1 VTDTAASPS
10 PSFAFLPPILRLALR
25 DLRGGLAGL
34 RIFLACIALG
44 VATIVG
50 VNSLARSLDDG
61 LIRDGRAILGG
72 DASFSLIH
80 RELSPDERTY
90 LAAHGA
96 LSTVGSVRAMA
107 RAASGETLLTE
118 IKSVDDS
125 WPTVGAAEFSPAM
138 SVRAA
143 LAMKD
148 GVYGAAV
155 EDALLDRLGL
165 KIGDRFT
172 LGDLSVEIRATI
184 VSEPDR
190 LGSGIGLG
198 PRALIS
204 DEALRAT
211 GLIQPGSLVRWT
223 TRVLLGAKGE
233 PPNDAAVKAFVKT
246 ANGAFPEAGWE
257 TRDRG
262 NVSPAFSKNLDRFT
276 EFLALIGLTSLVVGG
291 VGVANAAQGFVERK
305 RPTLAT
311 LKSIGAT
318 GGAVVLL
325 ALIEFMGVAL
335 IGVGCGLVLGAA
347 LPFAVD
353 ALFGAIIPFPLAPSI
368 FPGEL
373 ALGLVYGLL
382 TALVFS
388 IAPLGRAHDLPVSA
402 LFRDLVESPG
412 KWPRLRYLAST
423 LVAALALAGL
433 AVFESAE
440 QRIAIIVVAATLIG
454 FIALRGVALG
464 VMALARHAPHAR
476 GVEWRMAL
484 ANIHRPGAMTPSVVL
499 SLGLG
504 LAVLVTL
511 TLIDSNLRGQL
522 QQKLP
527 GETPS
532 FYFLDVRSAEIEGF
546 RAFLAK
552 EAPDAK
558 IVEAPMMRGR
568 FVKIGDTRAEDVRA
582 KENAAWVLE
591 GDRGVTYAETPPEGS
606 VITAGQWW
614 AKDYSGPPLVSME
627 EEIAD
632 GLGLKIG
639 DPVTVNVLGRNIVAT
654 IANLRKVNWRSF
666 AINFVLVY
674 SPNTF
679 KGAPHTF
686 LVTAAFPKDI
696 GAGAEIALQREA
708 AHDFPSI
715 AGLRVRDALDAVE
728 ALVAKLAVAIRS
740 ASGVALSTSV
750 LVLAGALA
758 ANRRTRIYDSV
769 ILKILGA
776 TRGRL
781 LAAFLIEYALLGAA
795 TAVFGL
801 AAGAGAA
808 YVIVTR
814 IMQLDFAFSWPAAL
828 GAAFAA
834 LLLTV
839 ALGLTGAWR
848 ILGRKPA
855 AFLRE
860 L

>member
-1 VTDTAASPS
+1 MIDISPT
-10 PSFAFLPPILRLALR
+10 PKASFAFLPPILRLALR

-61 LIRDGRAILGG
+61 LSRDGRAILGG

-80 RELSPDERTY
+80 RELSPDERAY
-90 LAAHGA
+90 LSARGT
-96 LSTVGSVRAMA
+96 LSTVGSMRAMA
-107 RAASGETLLTE
+107 RADDGDAALVE
-118 IKSVDDS
+118 IKSVEAS
-125 WPTVGAAEFSPAM
+125 WPDVGAPEFSPAM
-138 SVRAA
+138 TPQDSFA
-143 LAMKD
+143 LKD
-148 GVYGAAV
+148 GAYGAAV
-155 EDALLDRLGL
+155 EDALLERLNL
-165 KIGDRFT
+165 KVGDRFA
-172 LGDLSVEIRATI
+172 LGALRVEIRTTI
-184 VSEPDR
+184 VAEPDR

-204 DEALRAT
+204 EEALRAT

-223 TRVLLGAKGE
+223 TRVLLGANGE
-233 PPNDAAVKAFVKT
+233 PPPEAAVKTFLDEV
-246 ANGAFPEAGWE
+246 NRAFPQAGWE
-257 TRDRG
+257 ARDRN
-262 NVSPAFSKNLDRFT
+262 NVSPSFSKNLDRFT
-276 EFLALIGLTSLVVGG
+276 EFLALIGLTSLIVGG

-318 GGAVVLL
+318 GGGVVLI
-325 ALIEFMGVAL
+325 ALVEFMGVAL
-335 IGVGCGLVLGAA
+335 IGIGIGLALGAA

-353 ALFGAIIPFPLAPSI
+353 VLFGAILPFPLAPAL
-368 FPGEL
+368 FPSEL
-373 ALGLVYGLL
+373 ALGFVYGLL

-412 KWPRLRYLAST
+412 QWPRLRYLAASG
-423 LVAALALAGL
+423 LAALALAGL

-440 QRIAIIVVAATLIG
+440 QRIAIIVVIATIFG
-454 FIALRGVALG
+454 FIALRLVALG
-464 VMALARHAPHAR
+464 VMLLARHAPASG

-511 TLIDSNLRGQL
+511 TLIDGNLRGQL
-522 QQKLP
+522 RQNLP

-532 FYFLDVRSAEIEGF
+532 FYFLDVRGADIDAF
-546 RAFLAK
+546 HQFLADK
-552 EAPDAK
+552 APSAK

-568 FVKIGDTRAEDVRA
+568 FVKIGEIPAEDVKA
-582 KENAAWVLE
+582 KENVAWVLE
-591 GDRGVTYAETPPEGS
+591 GDRGVTYAESPPDGS

-614 AKDYSGPPLVSME
+614 PKDYAGPPLVSME

-639 DPVTVNVLGRNIVAT
+639 EPVTVNVLGRNITAT

-679 KGAPHTF
+679 NGAPHTF

-696 GAGAEIALQREA
+696 GTAGEIALLKQA

-715 AGLRVRDALDAVE
+715 ASLRVRDALEAVE
-728 ALVAKLAVAIRS
+728 ALLAKLAVAIRS

-769 ILKILGA
+769 VLKILGA

-795 TAVFGL
+795 TAAFGVG
-801 AAGAGAA
+801 AGAGAA

-814 IMQLDFAFSWPAAL
+814 IMQLDFTFLWPAAL
-828 GAAFAA
+828 GAALAA

-839 ALGLTGAWR
+839 LLGLIGAWR
-848 ILGRKPA
+848 ILGQKPA